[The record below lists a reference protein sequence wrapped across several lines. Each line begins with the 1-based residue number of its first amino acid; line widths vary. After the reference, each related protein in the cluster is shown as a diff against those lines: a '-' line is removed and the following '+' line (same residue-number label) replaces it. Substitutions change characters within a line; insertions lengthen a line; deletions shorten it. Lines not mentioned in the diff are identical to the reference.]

1 MKKVIESLKRDLW
14 VVLLDI
20 IAVNLSYY
28 LALLIRFYVNFQ
40 LRPVAVDRYL
50 PAFIGFAPWYTVGAL
65 LIFMGFRLYDG
76 LWRYAGINDMNRI
89 ILGNICTSVVQI
101 IGTSLFFT
109 RMPITYYIIG
119 AGLQFGFVVA
129 IRFGYRVLLVEK
141 RRLKRGERI
150 NTVVVGSGEN
160 GRRVVKNLEE
170 SELYRPVAIYSS
182 SSSSSATMDG
192 VPIVSSLSL
201 DHIGAVF
208 IADPLMS
215 GQEREE
221 IRSATEAA
229 GVEFHDYTGYFSN
242 LGGRLSLT
250 ELLSTIHGPVVIELD
265 GVEKSYKDGT
275 AALRSLTDKYEVKE
289 IVGQTMKIKL
299 EKARAMSTQERLA
312 QVYASVAG
320 DNQ

>member
-1 MKKVIESLKRDLW
+1 MKKVWDAIARDLW

-20 IAVNLSYY
+20 IAVNAAYI

-50 PAFIGFAPWYTVGAL
+50 PAFIGFAPWYTVCAL
-65 LIFMGFRLYDG
+65 LIFMAWKLYGG

-89 ILGNICTSVVQI
+89 ILANLCTTVVQVA
-101 IGTSLFFT
+101 GTSLFFT
-109 RMPITYYIIG
+109 RMPITYYLIG
-119 AGLQFGFVVA
+119 AVLQFGIVVA

-141 RRLKRGERI
+141 RRLRRGERI

-215 GQEREE
+215 GAEREE
-221 IRSATEAA
+221 VRRRCGEQI
-229 GVEFHDYTGYFSN
+229 EFHDYTGYFSN

-265 GVEKSYKDGT
+265 GVEKSYEDGT
-275 AALRSLTDKYEVKE
+275 AALKSLTDKYEVKE

-299 EKARAMSTQERLA
+299 AKSRGADKDEALKAA
-312 QVYASVAG
+312 YAAVAG
-320 DNQ
+320 EER